1 LTVDSGPDDIG
12 HTLRSL
18 YRVVRPHTAEVIFE
32 DIPRAGPIN
41 ADELSDCPTLTNL
54 NGPIEATNCHSST
67 PSYG

>member
-12 HTLRSL
+12 HTLRSF

-32 DIPRAGPIN
+32 DIPPSGPIN
-41 ADELSDCPTLTNL
+41 ADKLSDCPMLTNL
-54 NGPIEATNCHSST
+54 NGPIEATNCHPST